1 MHELGLCQ
9 VWKEI
14 KINMLYNNN
23 VNWKPRT
30 LVRETKQ
37 IIYILLFYNNTS
49 IPRIMKDHR

>member
-9 VWKEI
+9 VSKEI

-37 IIYILLFYNNTS
+37 IIYILFFYNNTS